1 MPTSVPRLISVAALI
16 LALAACSQEKRSGEP
31 LKPADEPEA
40 AEHQTGISASE
51 GYQAQGAAVKPSDIA
66 DAPNP
71 RAPASFT
78 CDNGSKVEIGDL
90 VAVVTLKDGRTVQVA
105 RDPDNAFQFKGE
117 ALSFR
122 MKDGQGDLS
131 QDEGGTTHCAG
142 G

>member
-1 MPTSVPRLISVAALI
+1 MRISTPRLVSVVALV

-31 LKPADEPEA
+31 LKSADEPAA
-40 AEHQTGISASE
+40 AEHPAGISGSP
-51 GYQAQGAAVKPSDIA
+51 GAAVKPSEIA
-66 DAPNP
+66 EAPNP

-78 CDNGSKVEIGDL
+78 CDDGSRVEIGDL

-122 MKDGQGDLS
+122 MKDGQGELS
-131 QDEGGTTHCAG
+131 QDEGGTSRCAG